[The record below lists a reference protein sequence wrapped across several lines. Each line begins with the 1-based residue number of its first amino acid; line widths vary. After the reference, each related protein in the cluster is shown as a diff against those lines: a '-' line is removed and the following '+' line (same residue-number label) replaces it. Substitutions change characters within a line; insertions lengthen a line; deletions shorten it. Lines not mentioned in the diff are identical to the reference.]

1 MKFVVNVANLAILTS
16 QPCNNSLRKLVFMG
30 NSDTVRLDEIDRKIL
45 RILQTDSSL
54 SNAELSER
62 VMLSPTPCLR
72 RVKRLEAAGYIQ
84 SYQAK
89 VDRNK
94 LGLAVM
100 VFAQI
105 TLDQQIESALEV
117 FEEAIQQ
124 RPEILSCYLMTGDND
139 YLLQVVVRDL
149 DHYADLV
156 RNHLSQISAVRNIK
170 SSFVLQ
176 QVVTDRPIQV

>member
-1 MKFVVNVANLAILTS
+1 MA
-16 QPCNNSLRKLVFMG
+16 

-84 SYQAK
+84 GYQAK

-176 QVVTDRPIQV
+176 QIVTDRPLQV

>member
-1 MKFVVNVANLAILTS
+1 MAKNDRVGDVRSMGDEVANDRA
-16 QPCNNSLRKLVFMG
+16 G
-30 NSDTVRLDEIDRKIL
+30 LDEIDRKIL
-45 RILQTDSSL
+45 RILQSDSRL
-54 SNAELSER
+54 TNTELSER

-72 RVKRLEAAGYIQ
+72 RVRRLEAEGYIQ
-84 SYQAK
+84 GYHAK
-89 VDRNK
+89 VDRHK

-100 VFAQI
+100 VFVQI
-105 TLDQQIESALEV
+105 TLDQQVESALEV
-117 FEEAIQQ
+117 FEAAIQQ

-156 RNHLSQISAVRNIK
+156 RNHLSQIPPIRNIK

-176 QVVTDRPIQV
+176 QVVKDRPILV

>member
-1 MKFVVNVANLAILTS
+1 MAK
-16 QPCNNSLRKLVFMG
+16 
-30 NSDTVRLDEIDRKIL
+30 SDPVQLDDIDRKIL
-45 RILQTDSSL
+45 RLLQIDASL

-72 RVKRLEAAGYIQ
+72 RVKRLEAEGLIQGYH
-84 SYQAK
+84 ARL
-89 VDRNK
+89 DRNK

-100 VFAQI
+100 AFAQI
-105 TLDQQIESALEV
+105 TLDQQIDSALEI

-156 RNHLSQISAVRNIK
+156 RNHLSQISSVRNIK

-176 QVVTDRPIQV
+176 QVVTDRPLQV

>member
-1 MKFVVNVANLAILTS
+1 MG
-16 QPCNNSLRKLVFMG
+16 FMA

-54 SNAELSER
+54 SNAVLSER

-84 SYQAK
+84 GYQAK

-176 QVVTDRPIQV
+176 QIVTDRPLQV